1 MKYINRYYAVLGK
14 CKVHDSVNEARR
26 MMVRLVGV
34 EGSASLQLFVVGEAE
49 WGFVVRLR
57 DYNGRNARALPFIF
71 SMIRGDKGFLQCFAI
86 SGTLRALS
94 AKLKEKGLDFQLGMK

>member
-49 WGFVVRLR
+49 RGFVVRLR

-71 SMIRGDKGFLQCFAI
+71 SMIRGDKGFLNALRYQVRSEHFQQSLKRRVLI
-86 SGTLRALS
+86 SS
-94 AKLKEKGLDFQLGMK
+94 SE